1 MFKCLIL
8 NYITVDQ
15 GFSNF
20 LLDAPL
26 VTKFKFHSSPNKLTD
41 Y

>member
-1 MFKCLIL
+1 MSYNDCL
-8 NYITVDQ
+8 DM
-15 GFSNF
+15 GFPNF

-26 VTKFKFHSSPNKLTD
+26 VTKFNLHSLPYKLLI